1 MMKKKQLKIM
11 RADIDLGAFSLKN
24 CTIRAYRD
32 DAYRSVVVFVPSKA
46 IDVMLLGH
54 YGTECF
60 YVEADAHV
68 LIKRSD
74 LVGSLICVT
83 SGNNS
88 RSIDLFED
96 AGACVIR
103 RLHDET
109 AISAFGYDVEVKP
122 DTPLYSHDDCE
133 RMSEYDKVYFL
144 LTQAETR

>member
-1 MMKKKQLKIM
+1 MVKNKPIKIM

-24 CTIRAYRD
+24 CTILAYRN
-32 DAYRSVVVFVPSKA
+32 DADISVVVFVPSKS

-54 YGTECF
+54 NGTECF

-68 LIKRSD
+68 LIKRAD

-109 AISAFGYDVEVKP
+109 TINAFSYDVEVKP

-144 LTQAETR
+144 LTQAATR

>member
-1 MMKKKQLKIM
+1 MMKKKELKIM

-32 DAYRSVVVFVPSKA
+32 DADRSVVVFVPSKA
-46 IDVMLLGH
+46 VDVIVLGH
-54 YGTECF
+54 NGTECF

-68 LIKRSD
+68 LIKRD
-74 LVGSLICVT
+74 YLFDSLICVT

-96 AGACVIR
+96 TGACVVR

-109 AISAFGYDVEVKP
+109 AINAYGYDVEVKP